1 MSGHS
6 KPTKWPSMGPGCL
19 TELNV
24 NGFLEQTRRPI
35 VLVRQTNARWIFL
48 FGSTCVDALIIVST
62 TLFIVTKTFYQKE
75 RRAQVIACD
84 CLKDL
89 KTLYKLLQ
97 ESIDKVKYGL
107 YCPTLARDDPSIM
120 FCYIPVKVRKL
131 LDMGF
136 LIKMILSAS
145 ARFFQSENPM
155 VKDLEV
161 RIEVDQEER
170 GHRKSPMGTP

>member
-1 MSGHS
+1 M
-6 KPTKWPSMGPGCL
+6 
-19 TELNV
+19 
-24 NGFLEQTRRPI
+24 
-35 VLVRQTNARWIFL
+35 
-48 FGSTCVDALIIVST
+48 
-62 TLFIVTKTFYQKE
+62 
-75 RRAQVIACD
+75 
-84 CLKDL
+84 

-145 ARFFQSENPM
+145 ARCFKSENPT
-155 VKDLEV
+155 VQDLVEDGKLAAPPKFNHK
-161 RIEVDQEER
+161 RIMLIIHLGFIHLVYFLA
-170 GHRKSPMGTP
+170 S